1 MNPTGK
7 RKKKQKGGE
16 FNKKNDVPIAE
27 ATRIKIQTLLQD
39 FRTSNHKDYTFEANL
54 TNTERAAVH
63 ILCRKMG
70 LRSKSSGRDDQRRVS
85 VFKTKVKS
93 GTMKKEKLTCFT
105 FSEESKVV
113 LQDLFTRYPPD
124 DHDIGEDTVKL
135 GGNNDKLKRK
145 KDDIFSRP
153 DLSKADIKMKAE
165 SLASRVNNVSTLKQI
180 TEKRSKLPIAAFR
193 DVITSTIDSHQQVVL
208 ISGET
213 GCGKTTQVPQY
224 ILDHMWSKGEACK
237 IVCTQPRRISA
248 TSVAERIS
256 SERGENIGECVG
268 YKIRLESKGGRHSS
282 IVFCTNGVLLRV
294 LIAKGSDRSGKVSS
308 RREKDDI
315 SNITH
320 IIVDEIHERDRFSD
334 FMLAIIRDM
343 LPSYPNLRLVLMS
356 ATLDA
361 ERFSQYFGGCPI
373 IRVPGFTYP
382 VKTFYLEDVL
392 SFLKSSENNH
402 LDCTSICA
410 TDDLE
415 SAEERKVAIDESI
428 NLALLTDEFVPLLEL
443 VSCERGANLQ
453 HSITGVTPLMIFA
466 GKGKVG
472 DLSMLLSF
480 GADCNLRDNDGRTA
494 LEWAEQGNQDE
505 ASEVLK
511 KHIEESNT
519 NSKEENH
526 LLDKYFSTANSELI
540 DVVLIEKLLRKICS
554 DSADGAIL
562 VFLPGWDDIK
572 KTKEILETSKFFKD
586 SYKFVI
592 LALHSMVPSMEQKK
606 VFNRPPPGCRKI
618 ILSTNIAETAITI
631 DDVVYVIDCG
641 RMKEKSY
648 DPYNN
653 VSTLHSSWIS
663 KASAKQREG
672 RAGRCQPG
680 ICYHLYS
687 KLRAASLPAF
697 QVPEIKRMPIEEL
710 CLQVKLLDPDCKI
723 DEFLKKTLDPPVFES
738 MRNAIIVLQD
748 IGALTLDEK
757 LTELGE
763 KLGSLPVH
771 PLTSKMLFLAIL
783 LNCLDPALTLACAS
797 DYRDPFTLPMSPY
810 DKKKAAAAKSELASL
825 YGGHSDQLA
834 LIAAFECWK
843 KAKEKGQ
850 EARFCSNYYVSSGTM
865 NMLFGMRKQLQSE
878 LHRNGFIPEDV
889 SLCSL
894 NAHDPGILD
903 AVLFA
908 GLYPMVGRLLPQKG
922 RRAVVE
928 TSGGE
933 KVRLHPHSTNFKLS
947 TRNWDGQPLLIF
959 DEVTRGDGGLHI
971 RNCSVIGP
979 LPLLLLATEIV
990 VAPSKEDDEEGDD
1003 DDDDDDED
1011 EDGTESEDA
1020 DLDGIDE
1027 RVAEKHSKSD
1037 IEGEKI
1043 MSSPENTVKVVVDR
1057 WLAFETT
1064 ALDVA
1069 QIYCLRERL
1078 AAATLFKVR
1087 EPRKILPENL
1097 GASMYAIASVL
1108 SYDGRS
1114 GISETLDSVDKL
1126 ISMVSAT
1133 EFGQAE
1139 HGKNHKIHQPN
1150 SFLNSLI
1157 RPRDNTAHCYNGKTS
1172 ASRGIVNRNGQVHH
1186 HIRQPPPSAST
1197 NHYRGRAPQNFT
1209 LPAYEAGLHGDTG
1222 PSGDS
1227 LKRRH
1232 RNYRS

>member
-16 FNKKNDVPIAE
+16 FNKKNDVHIAE

-193 DVITSTIDSHQQVVL
+193 DVITSTIDSHQVVL